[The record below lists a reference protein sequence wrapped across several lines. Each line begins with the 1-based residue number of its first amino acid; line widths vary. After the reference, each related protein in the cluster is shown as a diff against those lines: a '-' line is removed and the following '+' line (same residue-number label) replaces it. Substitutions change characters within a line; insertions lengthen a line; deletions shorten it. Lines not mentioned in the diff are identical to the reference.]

1 MNFFLLDC
9 ESLSFILNTV
19 FFLGVYFT
27 YVFSHLVACLL
38 LFLAVSFE
46 KQTFRIL
53 MNSNLLIFFLL
64 CSLSYLMNL
73 YLTLWRRKWQPHPV
87 FLSGKSHGWRS
98 LAGYSPQG
106 CEELGTTERLHFTLL
121 IQLKIT
127 EIFCSLLEILQ
138 FQLLHLGLCFTS
150 G

>member
-1 MNFFLLDC
+1 MNCFLLDS

-53 MNSNLLIFFLL
+53 MNSNLLIFFFTVQFILFNE
-64 CSLSYLMNL
+64 SLFNSLEKEMATPSS
-73 YLTLWRRKWQPHPV
+73 TLVWKIPWLEEPGRLQSIGSRRVGHD
-87 FLSGKSHGWRS
+87 
-98 LAGYSPQG
+98 
-106 CEELGTTERLHFTLL
+106 
-121 IQLKIT
+121 
-127 EIFCSLLEILQ
+127 
-138 FQLLHLGLCFTS
+138 
-150 G
+150 